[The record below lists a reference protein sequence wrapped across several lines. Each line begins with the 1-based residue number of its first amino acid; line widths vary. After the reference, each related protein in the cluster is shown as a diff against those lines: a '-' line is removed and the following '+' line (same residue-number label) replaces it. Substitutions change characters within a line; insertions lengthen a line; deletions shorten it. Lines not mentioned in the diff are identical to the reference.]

1 MIQWKGSGLEQ
12 KTGTKAGGSKL
23 GSGSLKG
30 SRSAEERKGLTVVT
44 QSSGNGG
51 DHVAVRSEGG
61 LEKRMVP
68 RFAVSGVVFKIHS
81 TGRLYDVLNVS
92 TQGAGIRLGAGGLAT
107 GGDGSRVQD
116 DLLLWTLGAR
126 LEGSLKLQDQVLPVQ
141 LKVVFRQGARVGCEW
156 DQPSAEVSA
165 RLEALLSPEVLGRE
179 LKALPFHKPSFS
191 ELSPEDDRSQLGGAG
206 QLSSTLKVERHWFH
220 GASGTDILVEATAE
234 RPQQVIE
241 LAIYLLGFYVE
252 IKRLSKGELGIRT
265 GVVQSVTQ
273 AASQGQLQEL
283 DAVDVTLDPVP
294 DQEKLSVAKR
304 MVLSSNL
311 PQWVKNLFEE
321 P

>member
-1 MIQWKGSGLEQ
+1 VIQWKGSSLEQ
-12 KTGTKAGGSKL
+12 KSGTNASGGK
-23 GSGSLKG
+23 SGKG
-30 SRSAEERKGLTVVT
+30 SVQGSQIAEERKGLTVVT

-68 RFAVSGVVFKIHS
+68 RFAVSGVVFKTQT
-81 TGRLYDVLNVS
+81 TGKLYDVLNVS
-92 TQGAGIRLGAGGLAT
+92 TQGAGIRLGAGALAA
-107 GGDGSRVQD
+107 GADGSRAQD
-116 DLLLWTLGAR
+116 DLLVWTLGAR
-126 LEGSLKLQDQVLPVQ
+126 IEGSLKLQDQVLPLQ

-156 DQPSAEVSA
+156 EQPSAEVSA

-191 ELSPEDDRSQLGGAG
+191 ENTSEDARSHMTGAG
-206 QLSSTLKVERHWFH
+206 QASSPFRIERHWFH
-220 GASGTDILVEATAE
+220 GASGTDVLVEATAE

-241 LAIYLLGFYVE
+241 LAIYLLGFYIE
-252 IKRLSKGELGIRT
+252 IKRLPKGELGIRT

-283 DAVDVTLDPVP
+283 DAVDVTLDSAP

-311 PQWVKNLFEE
+311 PQWVKSLFEE